1 VEKQLQGMIPNTVW
15 RVLAPM
21 KVVCVFKKWSA
32 LNNATHKTREE
43 GPHSKVT
50 RLKGFFNREVTA
62 RDNPEE
68 LQMRRGL
75 AMKVA

>member
-1 VEKQLQGMIPNTVW
+1 
-15 RVLAPM
+15 M

-68 LQMRRGL
+68 F
-75 AMKVA
+75 ADEEKVGDESCLKKKGHYD